1 MPTVSYVCLQLG
13 EVAAN
18 LTSLTGC
25 LWMLRRLRSLPSN
38 VGERL
43 FPLQL
48 RILAI
53 ADLIFLLACLPT
65 MMINHQMVPSFM
77 QDWYGGMCEG
87 LYIVLRFGR
96 NAAILCEVHIA
107 FSFLAKAFRC
117 LALQQFASAL
127 RVVFIVAAVP
137 TLMSSVQT
145 PFTFD
150 AVGEACG
157 PAKWAASADNT
168 STFMMLACITVCLI
182 SYVTVIIRSLA
193 RGSPLSVQILVF
205 RQAEMYIV
213 NALMTYGLVLAIY
226 LNRSLF
232 DNINLRVFAFTM
244 ENLGGLLNTLTYAM
258 QSRYAPAL
266 SGNHRGAV
274 GAGPSRPSFRVEI
287 GRTVIEEIEKIG
299 DESWVSNLATN
310 RDEDGDGD
318 GEESGED

>member
-1 MPTVSYVCLQLG
+1 
-13 EVAAN
+13 
-18 LTSLTGC
+18 
-25 LWMLRRLRSLPSN
+25 
-38 VGERL
+38 
-43 FPLQL
+43 
-48 RILAI
+48 
-53 ADLIFLLACLPT
+53 
-65 MMINHQMVPSFM
+65 MMINHQLVPSFM
-77 QDWYGGMCEG
+77 NNWCGGLCEG
-87 LYIVLRFGR
+87 LYIFLRFGR

-107 FSFLAKAFRC
+107 LSFVAKAFRF

-137 TLMSSVQT
+137 TLMSAVQT

-150 AVGEACG
+150 LAGSACG

-168 STFMMLACITVCLI
+168 STFMMLGCMLVCLI
-182 SYVTVIIRSLA
+182 SYISVIIRSLA
-193 RGSPLSVQILVF
+193 RGSPLSVQIMVF

-213 NALMTYGLVLAIY
+213 NSVMTYGLVLAIY

-287 GRTVIEEIEKIG
+287 GCTVIEEIEKIG
-299 DESWVSNLATN
+299 DGSWFSNLVTN
-310 RDEDGDGD
+310 RDEDGDGED
-318 GEESGED
+318 SGAED